1 MLYTFS
7 SAHLA
12 AIREAHNNLRTL
24 RHLVPVLDKDGEP
37 YYSGGES
44 SVVFKMKDE
53 QTGKCYALKCFTEEQ
68 EGRAEAY
75 RQIEEELKFV
85 DSPYITSVKYLEK
98 ELFVDSNSEDNEH
111 SVLLMDWIEG
121 KTMEA
126 YINAYFMDGH
136 AMAMLYY
143 QFCKMVDWLRSQSF
157 AHGDIRLDNIIVRPN
172 GTLTLVDY
180 DDMFLPAM
188 KGRKSPTI
196 STKNLPHPLRTIDD
210 FGETTDDFALVS
222 IALSLKAISL
232 DSSLLQNYGA
242 SDRLLFAPFE
252 YFDLSMRN
260 NFAPLQDLLNAAE
273 DEFGVKYSK
282 DWKRLLKAPQ
292 NLEGEY
298 SIREGAKVIEKEAF
312 SECNSLKSVIIPNS
326 VTIIEDW
333 AFLGCCSLRSI
344 DIPDSVT
351 KIGVS
356 AFSGC
361 SSLMS
366 IHMPDSVT
374 SIGYNAFEGC
384 ISLKNIHIP
393 DSVTSIG
400 SNAFEEC
407 VSLKSIII
415 PDSVTRIE
423 GWTFYYCKSLK
434 SIIIPDS
441 VTSIGD
447 SAFSDCKSLINI
459 NIPNGVT
466 SIGDSAFSNCH
477 SLTSVT
483 IPSSVIAIGTNPF
496 CGCPADLK
504 NESKAFIYE
513 HNVLFNKD
521 KTTLIS
527 YRAKEANY
535 VIPDSVTSIGECAFL
550 ECNSL
555 TSIIIPDSVTSI
567 GVCAFAQCNSLT
579 SINIPDSVTT
589 IANHAFYNCKSLKSI
604 KIPDSV
610 TSIGDCAFEECDSLS
625 PQVKSD
631 IIQRFGE
638 NVF

>member
-37 YYSGGES
+37 YYSGGAS

-75 RQIEEELKFV
+75 RLIEEELKFV
-85 DSPYITSVKYLEK
+85 DSPHITSVKYLEK
-98 ELFVDSNSEDNEH
+98 ELFVDSDSEDNEH

-384 ISLKNIHIP
+384 ISLKNIRIP

-423 GWTFYYCKSLK
+423 GWTFYYCKSLE

-589 IANHAFYNCKSLKSI
+589 IANHAFAQCI
-604 KIPDSV
+604 
-610 TSIGDCAFEECDSLS
+610 
-625 PQVKSD
+625 
-631 IIQRFGE
+631 
-638 NVF
+638 

>member
-24 RHLVPVLDKDGEP
+24 SHLVPVLDKDGEP
-37 YYSGGES
+37 SYSGGES

-75 RQIEEELKFV
+75 RLIEEELKFV
-85 DSPYITSVKYLEK
+85 DSPHITSVKYLEK
-98 ELFVDSNSEDNEH
+98 ELFVDSDSEDNEH

-180 DDMFLPAM
+180 DDMFVPAM

-196 STKNLPHPLRTIDD
+196 SAKDFSHPLRTIDD

-242 SDRLLFAPFE
+242 SDRFLFAPTG

-260 NFAPLQDLLNAAE
+260 DFAPLQDLLNAVE

-292 NLEGEY
+292 NLEGDY
-298 SIREGAKVIEKEAF
+298 SIREGAKVIEKKAF
-312 SECNSLKSVIIPNS
+312 FECNSLKTVNIPNS
-326 VTIIEDW
+326 VTIIEEW

-351 KIGVS
+351 KMGVS
-356 AFSGC
+356 AFC
-361 SSLMS
+361 
-366 IHMPDSVT
+366 
-374 SIGYNAFEGC
+374 NC
-384 ISLKNIHIP
+384 N
-393 DSVTSIG
+393 
-400 SNAFEEC
+400 
-407 VSLKSIII
+407 SLKSI
-415 PDSVTRIE
+415 T
-423 GWTFYYCKSLK
+423 
-434 SIIIPDS
+434 
-441 VTSIGD
+441 
-447 SAFSDCKSLINI
+447 
-459 NIPNGVT
+459 IPN
-466 SIGDSAFSNCH
+466 SITNIGHDAFYNC
-477 SLTSVT
+477 
-483 IPSSVIAIGTNPF
+483 
-496 CGCPADLK
+496 K
-504 NESKAFIYE
+504 
-513 HNVLFNKD
+513 
-521 KTTLIS
+521 
-527 YRAKEANY
+527 
-535 VIPDSVTSIGECAFL
+535 
-550 ECNSL
+550 
-555 TSIIIPDSVTSI
+555 
-567 GVCAFAQCNSLT
+567 SLT
-579 SINIPDSVTT
+579 SINISNGVMS
-589 IANHAFYNCKSLKSI
+589 IGGNAFEGCASLKSI

-610 TSIGDCAFEECDSLS
+610 TSIGDYAFGECDSLS
-625 PQVKSD
+625 TQVKSD

>member
-37 YYSGGES
+37 YYSGGAS

-75 RQIEEELKFV
+75 RLIEEELKFV
-85 DSPYITSVKYLEK
+85 DSPHITSVKYLEK
-98 ELFVDSNSEDNEH
+98 ELFVDSDSEDNEH

-384 ISLKNIHIP
+384 ISLKNIRIP

-423 GWTFYYCKSLK
+423 GWTFYYCKSLE

-610 TSIGDCAFEECDSLS
+610 TSIGDYAFGECDSLS

>member
-24 RHLVPVLDKDGEP
+24 SHLVPVLDKDGEP
-37 YYSGGES
+37 SYSGGES

-75 RQIEEELKFV
+75 RLIEEELKFV
-85 DSPYITSVKYLEK
+85 DSPHITSVKYLEK
-98 ELFVDSNSEDNEH
+98 ELFVDSDSEDNEH

-180 DDMFLPAM
+180 DDMFVPAM

-196 STKNLPHPLRTIDD
+196 SAKDFFHPLRTIDD

-361 SSLMS
+361 
-366 IHMPDSVT
+366 I
-374 SIGYNAFEGC
+374 
-384 ISLKNIHIP
+384 
-393 DSVTSIG
+393 
-400 SNAFEEC
+400 
-407 VSLKSIII
+407 
-415 PDSVTRIE
+415 
-423 GWTFYYCKSLK
+423 
-434 SIIIPDS
+434 
-441 VTSIGD
+441 
-447 SAFSDCKSLINI
+447 
-459 NIPNGVT
+459 
-466 SIGDSAFSNCH
+466 
-477 SLTSVT
+477 
-483 IPSSVIAIGTNPF
+483 
-496 CGCPADLK
+496 
-504 NESKAFIYE
+504 
-513 HNVLFNKD
+513 
-521 KTTLIS
+521 
-527 YRAKEANY
+527 
-535 VIPDSVTSIGECAFL
+535 
-550 ECNSL
+550 
-555 TSIIIPDSVTSI
+555 
-567 GVCAFAQCNSLT
+567 
-579 SINIPDSVTT
+579 
-589 IANHAFYNCKSLKSI
+589 
-604 KIPDSV
+604 
-610 TSIGDCAFEECDSLS
+610 
-625 PQVKSD
+625 
-631 IIQRFGE
+631 
-638 NVF
+638 

>member
-12 AIREAHNNLRTL
+12 AIREVHNNLRTL

-37 YYSGGES
+37 YYSGGAS

-75 RQIEEELKFV
+75 RLIEEELKFV
-85 DSPYITSVKYLEK
+85 DSPYLTSVKYLEK
-98 ELFVDSNSEDNEH
+98 ELFVDSDSEDNEH

-126 YINAYFMDGH
+126 YINANYMDGH

-157 AHGDIRLDNIIVRPN
+157 AHGDIRLDNIIVRPD

-180 DDMFLPAM
+180 DDMFVPAM

-196 STKNLPHPLRTIDD
+196 STKNFSHPLRTIDD

-242 SDRLLFAPFE
+242 SDRFLFAPTG

-260 NFAPLQDLLNAAE
+260 DFAPLQDLLNAVE

-292 NLEGEY
+292 NLEGDY
-298 SIREGAKVIEKEAF
+298 SIREGAKVIEKKAF
-312 SECNSLKSVIIPNS
+312 FECNSLKSVIIPNS
-326 VTIIEDW
+326 VTIIEEW
-333 AFLGCCSLRSI
+333 AFLGCYSLRSI

-351 KIGVS
+351 KMGVS
-356 AFSGC
+356 AFRHCNSLKSITIPNSVTNIEHDAFSGC

-366 IHMPDSVT
+366 IHIPDSVT
-374 SIGYNAFEGC
+374 SIGHNAFKGC

-393 DSVTSIG
+393 DSATSIG
-400 SNAFEEC
+400 SNAFEGC
-407 VSLKSIII
+407 ASLKSINI
-415 PDSVTRIE
+415 PN
-423 GWTFYYCKSLK
+423 
-434 SIIIPDS
+434 S
-441 VTSIGD
+441 VTSIGMWT
-447 SAFSDCKSLINI
+447 FENCISLI
-459 NIPNGVT
+459 
-466 SIGDSAFSNCH
+466 SI
-477 SLTSVT
+477 T
-483 IPSSVIAIGTNPF
+483 IPSSVIAIGMNPF
-496 CGCPADLK
+496 YGCPADLK

-567 GVCAFAQCNSLT
+567 GMWAFALCNSLT

-589 IANHAFYNCKSLKSI
+589 IGNHAFYNCKSLTSINISNGVMSIGDNAFEGCVSLKSI
-604 KIPDSV
+604 NIPDSI
-610 TSIGDCAFEECDSLS
+610 TSIGDYAFGECDSLS

-638 NVF
+638 NAF

>member
-24 RHLVPVLDKDGEP
+24 SHLVPVLDKDGEP
-37 YYSGGES
+37 YYSGGAS

-68 EGRAEAY
+68 EGRTEAY
-75 RQIEEELKFV
+75 RLIEEELKFV
-85 DSPYITSVKYLEK
+85 DSPHITSVKYLEK
-98 ELFVDSNSEDNEH
+98 ELFVDSDSEDNEH

-260 NFAPLQDLLNAAE
+260 NFAPLQDLLNAVE

-384 ISLKNIHIP
+384 ISLKNIRIP

-423 GWTFYYCKSLK
+423 GWTFYYCKSLE

-589 IANHAFYNCKSLKSI
+589 IANHAFSNCI
-604 KIPDSV
+604 
-610 TSIGDCAFEECDSLS
+610 
-625 PQVKSD
+625 
-631 IIQRFGE
+631 
-638 NVF
+638 

>member
-37 YYSGGES
+37 YYSGGAS

-75 RQIEEELKFV
+75 RLIEEELKFV
-85 DSPYITSVKYLEK
+85 DSPHITSVKYLEK
-98 ELFVDSNSEDNEH
+98 ELFVDSDSEDNEH

-384 ISLKNIHIP
+384 ISLKNIRIP

-423 GWTFYYCKSLK
+423 GWTFYYCKSLE
-434 SIIIPDS
+434 SIIIPES

-631 IIQRFGE
+631 IIQRFEE

>member
-37 YYSGGES
+37 YYSGGAS

-75 RQIEEELKFV
+75 RLIEEELKFV
-85 DSPYITSVKYLEK
+85 DSPHITSVKYLEK
-98 ELFVDSNSEDNEH
+98 ELFVDSDSEDNEH

-384 ISLKNIHIP
+384 ISLKNIRIP

-400 SNAFEEC
+400 SNTFEEC

-423 GWTFYYCKSLK
+423 GWTFYYCKSLE

-631 IIQRFGE
+631 IIQRFEE

>member
-12 AIREAHNNLRTL
+12 AIREVHNNLRTL

-37 YYSGGES
+37 YYSGGAS

-75 RQIEEELKFV
+75 RLIEEELKFV
-85 DSPYITSVKYLEK
+85 DSPYITSVKYLGK
-98 ELFVDSNSEDNEH
+98 ELFVDSDSEDNEH

-126 YINAYFMDGH
+126 YINANYMDGH

-157 AHGDIRLDNIIVRPN
+157 AHGDIRLDNIIVRPD

-180 DDMFLPAM
+180 DDMFVPAM

-196 STKNLPHPLRTIDD
+196 STKNFSHPLRTIDD

-260 NFAPLQDLLNAAE
+260 NFAPLQDLLNAVE

-384 ISLKNIHIP
+384 ISLKNIRIP

-423 GWTFYYCKSLK
+423 GWTFYYCKSLE

-589 IANHAFYNCKSLKSI
+589 IANHAF
-604 KIPDSV
+604 
-610 TSIGDCAFEECDSLS
+610 
-625 PQVKSD
+625 
-631 IIQRFGE
+631 
-638 NVF
+638 

>member
-333 AFLGCCSLRSI
+333 AFLGFCSLRSI

>member
-37 YYSGGES
+37 YYSGGAS

-75 RQIEEELKFV
+75 RLIEEELKFV
-85 DSPYITSVKYLEK
+85 DSPHITSVKYLEK
-98 ELFVDSNSEDNEH
+98 ELFVDSDSEDNEH

-384 ISLKNIHIP
+384 ISLKNIRIP

-423 GWTFYYCKSLK
+423 GWTFYYCKSLE

-447 SAFSDCKSLINI
+447 SAFS
-459 NIPNGVT
+459 
-466 SIGDSAFSNCH
+466 
-477 SLTSVT
+477 
-483 IPSSVIAIGTNPF
+483 
-496 CGCPADLK
+496 
-504 NESKAFIYE
+504 
-513 HNVLFNKD
+513 
-521 KTTLIS
+521 
-527 YRAKEANY
+527 
-535 VIPDSVTSIGECAFL
+535 
-550 ECNSL
+550 
-555 TSIIIPDSVTSI
+555 
-567 GVCAFAQCNSLT
+567 QC
-579 SINIPDSVTT
+579 I
-589 IANHAFYNCKSLKSI
+589 
-604 KIPDSV
+604 
-610 TSIGDCAFEECDSLS
+610 
-625 PQVKSD
+625 
-631 IIQRFGE
+631 
-638 NVF
+638 

>member
-12 AIREAHNNLRTL
+12 AIHEAHNNLRTL
-24 RHLVPVLDKDGEP
+24 SHLVPVLDKDGEP
-37 YYSGGES
+37 SYSGGES

-75 RQIEEELKFV
+75 RLIEEELKFV
-85 DSPYITSVKYLEK
+85 DSPHITSVKYLEK
-98 ELFVDSNSEDNEH
+98 ELFVDSDSEDNEH

-126 YINAYFMDGH
+126 YINANYMDGH

-157 AHGDIRLDNIIVRPN
+157 AHGDIRLDNIIVRPD

-180 DDMFLPAM
+180 DDMFVPAM

-260 NFAPLQDLLNAAE
+260 DFAPLQDLLNAVE

-298 SIREGAKVIEKEAF
+298 SIREGAKVIEKKAF
-312 SECNSLKSVIIPNS
+312 FECNSLKSIIIPNS
-326 VTIIEDW
+326 VTIIEEW
-333 AFLGCCSLRSI
+333 AFLGCYSLRSI

-351 KIGVS
+351 KMGVS
-356 AFSGC
+356 AFRHC
-361 SSLMS
+361 
-366 IHMPDSVT
+366 
-374 SIGYNAFEGC
+374 N
-384 ISLKNIHIP
+384 
-393 DSVTSIG
+393 
-400 SNAFEEC
+400 
-407 VSLKSIII
+407 SLKS
-415 PDSVTRIE
+415 V
-423 GWTFYYCKSLK
+423 
-434 SIIIPDS
+434 
-441 VTSIGD
+441 
-447 SAFSDCKSLINI
+447 NI
-459 NIPNGVT
+459 SGGVT
-466 SIGDSAFSNCH
+466 SIGDSAFANCE
-477 SLTSVT
+477 SLKTINIPDSVT
-483 IPSSVIAIGTNPF
+483 SIRDYAFSDCGSLKSVN
-496 CGCPADLK
+496 
-504 NESKAFIYE
+504 
-513 HNVLFNKD
+513 
-521 KTTLIS
+521 
-527 YRAKEANY
+527 
-535 VIPDSVTSIGECAFL
+535 IPDSVTSIGNCAFFI
-550 ECNSL
+550 SK
-555 TSIIIPDSVTSI
+555 
-567 GVCAFAQCNSLT
+567 SLT
-579 SINIPDSVTT
+579 SINISNGVMS
-589 IANHAFYNCKSLKSI
+589 IGGNAFEGCVSLKSI
-604 KIPDSV
+604 KIPNSV
-610 TSIGDCAFEECDSLS
+610 TSIGDYAFGECDSLS

>member
-44 SVVFKMKDE
+44 SVVFKMKNE

-121 KTMEA
+121 KTVEA

-384 ISLKNIHIP
+384 ISLKNIRIP

-423 GWTFYYCKSLK
+423 GWTFYYCKSLE

-466 SIGDSAFSNCH
+466 SIGDSAFAQCH

>member
-24 RHLVPVLDKDGEP
+24 SHLVPVLDKDGEP
-37 YYSGGES
+37 YYSGGAS

-75 RQIEEELKFV
+75 RLIEEELKFV
-85 DSPYITSVKYLEK
+85 DSPHITSVKYLEK
-98 ELFVDSNSEDNEH
+98 ELFVDSDSEDNEH

-361 SSLMS
+361 SSLMI

-384 ISLKNIHIP
+384 ISLKNIRIP

-423 GWTFYYCKSLK
+423 GWTFYYCKSLE

-567 GVCAFAQCNSLT
+567 GVCAFQYC
-579 SINIPDSVTT
+579 I
-589 IANHAFYNCKSLKSI
+589 
-604 KIPDSV
+604 
-610 TSIGDCAFEECDSLS
+610 
-625 PQVKSD
+625 
-631 IIQRFGE
+631 
-638 NVF
+638 

>member
-37 YYSGGES
+37 YYSGGAS

-75 RQIEEELKFV
+75 RLIEEELKFV
-85 DSPYITSVKYLEK
+85 DSPHITSVKYLEK
-98 ELFVDSNSEDNEH
+98 ELFVDSDSEDNEH

-384 ISLKNIHIP
+384 ISLKNIRIP

-400 SNAFEEC
+400 SNTFEEC

-423 GWTFYYCKSLK
+423 GWTFYYCKSLE

-579 SINIPDSVTT
+579 SINIPDSVT
-589 IANHAFYNCKSLKSI
+589 
-604 KIPDSV
+604 
-610 TSIGDCAFEECDSLS
+610 
-625 PQVKSD
+625 
-631 IIQRFGE
+631 
-638 NVF
+638 

>member
-567 GVCAFAQCNSLT
+567 GVCAF
-579 SINIPDSVTT
+579 
-589 IANHAFYNCKSLKSI
+589 FYCI
-604 KIPDSV
+604 
-610 TSIGDCAFEECDSLS
+610 
-625 PQVKSD
+625 
-631 IIQRFGE
+631 
-638 NVF
+638 

>member
-75 RQIEEELKFV
+75 RQIEDELKFV

-447 SAFSDCKSLINI
+447 SAFAQCNSLTSI

>member
-423 GWTFYYCKSLK
+423 GWTFYYCKFLK

>member
-37 YYSGGES
+37 YYSGGAS

-75 RQIEEELKFV
+75 RLIEEELKFV
-85 DSPYITSVKYLEK
+85 DSPHITSVKYLEK
-98 ELFVDSNSEDNEH
+98 ELFVDSDSEDNEH

-384 ISLKNIHIP
+384 ISLKNIRIP

-423 GWTFYYCKSLK
+423 GWTFYYCKSLE

-589 IANHAFYNCKSLKSI
+589 IANHAFYSCIYNHRTTKTNQKY
-604 KIPDSV
+604 PSV
-610 TSIGDCAFEECDSLS
+610 NL
-625 PQVKSD
+625 
-631 IIQRFGE
+631 
-638 NVF
+638 

>member
-466 SIGDSAFSNCH
+466 SIGESAFSNCH